1 MLSLLYYRN
10 FRYRLYHLNWFSF
23 GLCDLRDWLQR
34 LDLLSILSSVPLKR
48 RLLDRLLLLGRFHLF
63 ECFDLLQ
70 NGKLDYGR
78 LISFDSLRFVDSLVV
93 LLLLVKMEPVD
104 VLLIRSQLKLRVDLV
119 SPLEYLEIS
128 FF

>member
-1 MLSLLYYRN
+1 M
-10 FRYRLYHLNWFSF
+10 
-23 GLCDLRDWLQR
+23 
-34 LDLLSILSSVPLKR
+34 PLKR